1 MHIVCS
7 NVIKSM
13 ARGSVQSKSSI
24 EIGLSGC
31 GSSSSTQSIGGL
43 ISSQLKAV
51 SKFIMKSLVKKPI

>member
-1 MHIVCS
+1 
-7 NVIKSM
+7 M

-51 SKFIMKSLVKKPI
+51 SKFIMKSLVKKLI